1 MFGTGLLKGLGV
13 TFKRLADT
21 YIDDIKHIPSRY
33 AHGQDAIRQTPDEKG
48 LFTIQYPEEKR
59 ELPERF
65 RYIPMLIYD
74 TPKQEDRCTAC
85 GICAKVCPPQC
96 IWIVRDTDEGG
107 KPIPRPGE
115 FYIDA
120 SICMSCGFC
129 AEFCPFD
136 AIKMNHDY
144 ELAVYDRYPSLVYNM
159 TELTVPVEYYA
170 SIWPTQYAEEEVR
183 RAEEEAKKAAKQAAK
198 AKPKG
203 DAAAKP
209 AAKPAP
215 AAEAKPAPAPAA
227 EAKPAPA
234 VEAKPTPAAETKPA
248 PAAEAK
254 PAPAAKAEPAP
265 VAAAAAGSV
274 FARLPNPAKTSGG
287 YTAEEIAQRR
297 VVAYER
303 YKARKGADAKVLHG
317 AGEAAVAVPAAAP
330 VAAELV
336 VEMPAPVA
344 EPVAEAPA
352 VVEAT
357 VEAPAV
363 VEAPVDTAVRAVEAA
378 APGAS
383 PFHRLPNPAKTSGG
397 YTVEEIAERREKA
410 YARYKARKGADAKE
424 LH

>member
-21 YIDDIKHIPSRY
+21 YIDDVKHIPSRY
-33 AHGQDAIRQTPDEKG
+33 AYGKDAMRQTPDEKG

-107 KPIPRPGE
+107 KPVPRAAE

-170 SIWPTQYAEEEVR
+170 SIWPTQYAEEEAR

-203 DAAAKP
+203 DAAAPAAAKP
-209 AAKPAP
+209 AAKPVPTAEAKPAAEVKPAP
-215 AAEAKPAPAPAA
+215 AAEAKPVPA
-227 EAKPAPA
+227 
-234 VEAKPTPAAETKPA
+234 TETKPA
-248 PAAEAK
+248 PAAK
-254 PAPAAKAEPAP
+254 PAPI
-265 VAAAAAGSV
+265 VAAAAGSI

-287 YTAEEIAQRR
+287 YTVEEITQRR

-303 YKARKGADAKVLHG
+303 YKARKGADAKLLHD
-317 AGEAAVAVPAAAP
+317 AGETAVAAPAAAP
-330 VAAELV
+330 VVTEPVAET
-336 VEMPAPVA
+336 PAPVA
-344 EPVAEAPA
+344 KVIAEAPA
-352 VVEAT
+352 VVEAA

-363 VEAPVDTAVRAVEAA
+363 VATTAETALAAVEAA
-378 APGAS
+378 TSGAS

-397 YTVEEIAERREKA
+397 YTAEEIAERRVKA